1 MSRTKRVV
9 LALVA
14 AAMVA
19 SIVPVVSQARPA
31 KKGQVI
37 QPFPAV
43 KDFSKAE
50 LKQLNEQWAGKP
62 YDFAPTTGQIRV
74 LRQPNGSTFDAILT
88 GAEIGGAFETV
99 ATGHTVVQNSKGWW
113 TYGVKSKK
121 LRGQVVPSSRIVGQ
135 DSPGKIAPHAGR
147 IESVWI
153 DVSKGEDIRTALF
166 EHFRAKSVSATQAAQ
181 AAAEVR
187 KYKIP
192 AILLQTKGE
201 FQPGSG
207 PEETEKVL
215 NGFSKDAAG
224 TVTEFYMEQSYGQMM
239 AEVDVYGPYQSVL
252 SLVDECHYGGI
263 TVAGSSHYSTL
274 PNQLTNGF
282 VIGAGGGGVAGM
294 MAEAVPMAD
303 PDINYA
309 DYDNDGDGY
318 VDLVFIIH
326 SGSDMSVTGDPCD
339 TWSHAISLEPALEP
353 LSPVPLGIPT
363 LDGVVVANANTVP
376 ELDLPEGGMNLGVVS
391 HEMSHN
397 LGEPDFYDT
406 SYKSQGTG
414 DWDNMAGGAHFGDP
428 PGANPLHFNPLV
440 KLAQAW
446 IEPKIIEK
454 TTKNLQLR
462 PWEVYPDLAIVP
474 LKRGDDPATEEVE
487 TSAILEAHLLHFSSR
502 SAHGPRHWGSP
513 IDGADQPAI
522 FDRLLLNSGLMVWH
536 WDDTIGNNND
546 SSRYRLDLEEF
557 DYLDKTQEL
566 ALNRTRGEPTD
577 TYFDTATGLS
587 SATRI
592 RSGGTLPDPITFA
605 GTAVPI
611 AQAPEQVAQPPLAY
625 TFEYTVPNNPNALT
639 MTVKE
644 DCATEG
650 GDWDLYIDELIDGAW
665 VQVSSGATGACS
677 ESAGVS
683 KPKLGGQYRARVVN
697 WLATDIAG
705 GFTGE
710 VSYGRGEIYLRP
722 DTFDNDGNATGWSIG
737 NVRPVA
743 DGVQISAEILA
754 PQVMSVDLIKD
765 KQADVS
771 PGFLNSDDAILAGR
785 ESTLRTEV
793 FNNGGS
799 AAKNVVVSLFDRT
812 GAAVGS
818 ETIASLAAGSSK
830 EVSFDWTAPTEGRH
844 VLGLSVTTV
853 SDESTTD
860 NNRQLVELTAYAARA
875 LGNVLIVDDDDGY
888 DSQEAYEG
896 ALTTLGIPYAV
907 THAHPSAAELKRYK
921 AVIWEASISRMAGQ
935 LTPEDVAALKSYLD
949 GGGRVWFSSPRLS
962 AGIGATSDTVTGSIN
977 PGVDPAFAA
986 NYIGM
991 GYADSISRGG
1001 GLGTPTKDWTSKV
1014 SFAFKPFPGRPIQDI
1029 PKMVGSAFGK
1039 VSTIHEWFRGEEK
1052 IGTLG
1057 TIVQGDAAH
1066 KNFRT
1071 VFTGVN
1077 IATIVTPEAQV
1088 DLVQNAMK
1096 ALGVTTA
1103 GTYTPGAAVLHHV
1116 PPVYALRGETQVL
1129 TAYVNGID
1137 VQSVRVFY
1145 RTFGTKALTLVDMTE
1160 RADGMYEATL
1170 DGRLFQV
1177 PGVEYA
1183 IVAQT
1188 ADGALRAPASPG
1200 FGYYVS
1206 VPKSAGAPV
1215 LPYSLAS
1222 VLGARFTPQ
1231 GVSKPAPA
1239 PAGRDLP
1246 ATGVG
1251 SGTFGLVLIALA
1263 MAGAT
1268 ALRRRRTT

>member
-1 MSRTKRVV
+1 MKRLVV
-9 LALVA
+9 LGMA
-14 AAMVA
+14 AAIAVA
-19 SIVPVVSQARPA
+19 IVPVVSQA
-31 KKGQVI
+31 KKGKVI

-43 KDFSKAE
+43 QNFSKAE
-50 LKQLNEQWAGKP
+50 LKKLNEQWAGKP
-62 YDFAPTTGQIRV
+62 YDFAPPTGQVRV
-74 LRQPNGSTFDAILT
+74 LRQPDGSTFDAVLT

-99 ATGHTVVQNSKGWW
+99 ASGHTVVQNSMGWW
-113 TYGVKSKK
+113 TYGVKSKT
-121 LRGQVVPSSRIVGQ
+121 LRGRVVASKRIVGQ

-147 IESVWI
+147 IESVWV
-153 DVSKGEDIRTALF
+153 DLSKGQDIRTALF

-181 AAAEVR
+181 AAAEIR

-215 NGFSKDAAG
+215 NGFGNDKAG
-224 TVTEFYMEQSYGQMM
+224 TVTEFYMEQSYGQML
-239 AEVDVYGPYQSVL
+239 AEVDVYGPYQSAL
-252 SLVDECHYGGI
+252 SLIDECHYGGI

-376 ELDLPEGGMNLGVVS
+376 ELDLEEGGMNLGVVS

-454 TTKNLQLR
+454 TTKNLSLR
-462 PWEVYPDLAIVP
+462 PWEVYPDLAMVP
-474 LKRGDDPATEEVE
+474 LRRGDDPATEEEE
-487 TSAILEAHLLHFSSR
+487 TDAIVEAHLLHFSSR
-502 SAHGPRHWGSP
+502 SAHGPRRWGSP
-513 IDGADQPAI
+513 IDGPDQPAI
-522 FDRLLLNSGLMVWH
+522 FDRMLLNSGLIVWH
-536 WDDTIGNNND
+536 FDDSIGNNND

-587 SATRI
+587 SATRV
-592 RSGGTLPDPITFA
+592 RSGGTLPAPVSFS

-611 AQAPEQVAQPPLAY
+611 AQAPEPVAQPPLAY
-625 TFEYTVPNNPNALT
+625 TFEFTVPNNPNILT

-644 DCATEG
+644 QCATEG
-650 GDWDLYIDELIDGAW
+650 GDWDLYIDELQGDSW

-683 KPKLGGQYRARVVN
+683 KPNLGGQYRARVVN

-710 VSYGRGEIYLRP
+710 VSYGRGELYLRP
-722 DTFDNDGNATGWSIG
+722 DTFDNEGKATGWSIG

-743 DGVQISAEILA
+743 DGVQISAEVLG
-754 PQVMSVDLIKD
+754 PQVMTVDLIKD
-765 KQADVS
+765 KAADVS
-771 PGFLNSDDAILAGR
+771 PGFLRSDTAILAGR
-785 ESTLRTEV
+785 ASTLKTEI
-793 FNNGGS
+793 FNNGGT
-799 AAKNVVVSLFDRT
+799 AARNVVVSLLDQGTVLARK
-812 GAAVGS
+812 
-818 ETIASLAAGSSK
+818 TIASIAAGTSAD
-830 EVSFDWTAPTEGRH
+830 VAFPWTAPTEGAH
-844 VLGLSVTTV
+844 VLGVLVTTA
-853 SDESTTD
+853 SGESTTA
-860 NNRQLVELTAYAARA
+860 NNGQLTELTAYAAKA

-888 DSQEAYEG
+888 DSNEAYEG
-896 ALTTLGIPYAV
+896 ALTVLGVPYAA
-907 THAHPSAAELKRYK
+907 TNAHPTAAELKRYE
-921 AVIWEASISRMAGQ
+921 AVIWEASLSRMAGQ
-935 LTPEDVAALKSYLD
+935 LTPEDVAELKRYLE

-962 AGIGATSDTVTGSIN
+962 AGIAATPDTVTGSIN
-977 PGVDPAFAA
+977 PGVDPSFAA

-991 GYADSISRGG
+991 GYQDSISRGG
-1001 GLGTPTKDWTSKV
+1001 GIGAPTKDWPSKN

-1039 VSTIHEWFRGEEK
+1039 VTTIHEWLRGDEK

-1057 TIVQGDAAH
+1057 TLLQGDAAH
-1066 KNFRT
+1066 GNFRT
-1071 VFTGVN
+1071 AFTGLN
-1077 IATIVTPEAQV
+1077 IASIVTPESQI
-1088 DLVQNAMK
+1088 DLVQAVMK
-1096 ALGVTTA
+1096 ALGITSA
-1103 GTYTPGAAVLHHV
+1103 GSYTPGQAVLHHV
-1116 PPVYALRGETQVL
+1116 PPVYALPGETQVF
-1129 TAYVNGID
+1129 TAYVNGAD
-1137 VQSVRVFY
+1137 VSAVALLY
-1145 RTFGTKALTLVDMTE
+1145 RTFGTTALKSVPMTQ
-1160 RADGMYEATL
+1160 RAEGVYEATL
-1170 DGRLFQV
+1170 DGRLFRV
-1177 PGVEYA
+1177 PGIEYA
-1183 IVAQT
+1183 ILAQT
-1188 ADGALRAPASPG
+1188 SDGPLRAPAAQK

-1206 VPKSAGAPV
+1206 VPKSAGAPD

-1239 PAGRDLP
+1239 AGGGQLP

-1251 SGTFGLVLIALA
+1251 SGTFGVILIAVA
-1263 MAGAT
+1263 AAGASY
-1268 ALRRRRTT
+1268 LRRRRIA

>member
-1 MSRTKRVV
+1 MSRTKR
-9 LALVA
+9 LMILVA
-14 AAMVA
+14 AVA
-19 SIVPVVSQARPA
+19 VVATIVPVVSQAR
-31 KKGQVI
+31 KGKVI

-43 KDFSKAE
+43 QDFSKAE

-62 YDFAPTTGQIRV
+62 YDFAPPTGEIRV
-74 LRQPNGSTFDAILT
+74 LRQPDGSTFDAILT
-88 GAEIGGAFETV
+88 GAEIGGAFETA
-99 ATGHTVVQNSKGWW
+99 ATGHTVVQNTKGWW
-113 TYGVKSKK
+113 TYGMKSRK
-121 LRGQVVPSSRIVGQ
+121 LRGQVVPSKRIVGQ

-147 IESVWI
+147 IESVWV
-153 DVSKGEDIRTALF
+153 DVSKGQDIRTALF

-181 AAAEVR
+181 AAAEIR

-192 AILLQTKGE
+192 AILLQTQGE

-207 PEETEKVL
+207 PEATEKVL
-215 NGFSKDAAG
+215 NGFGSNLAG
-224 TVTEFYMEQSYGQMM
+224 TVTEFYMEQSYGQML
-239 AEVDVYGPYQSVL
+239 AEVDVYGPYQSAL
-252 SLVDECHYGGI
+252 SLIDECHYGGI
-263 TVAGSSHYSTL
+263 TVAGSSHYETL

-326 SGSDMSVTGDPCD
+326 SGADMSVTGNACD

-376 ELDLPEGGMNLGVVS
+376 ELDLEEGGMNLGVVS

-454 TTKNLQLR
+454 TTTNLQLR
-462 PWEVYPDLAIVP
+462 PWEVYPDLAMVP
-474 LKRGDDPATEEVE
+474 LKRGDDPATEEEE
-487 TSAILEAHLLHFSSR
+487 TNAILEAHLLHFSSR
-502 SAHGPRHWGSP
+502 SAHGPRRWGSP

-522 FDRLLLNSGLMVWH
+522 FDRMLLNSGLMVWH
-536 WDDTIGNNND
+536 FDDTIGNNND

-557 DYLDKTQEL
+557 DFLDKTQEL

-587 SATRI
+587 TATRI
-592 RSGGTLPDPITFA
+592 RSGGALPAPMSFE
-605 GTAVPI
+605 GTAIPLAEAPI
-611 AQAPEQVAQPPLAY
+611 GGPPLEY
-625 TFEYTVPNNPNALT
+625 TFEFTVPNNPNVLT
-639 MTVKE
+639 FTVKE
-644 DCATEG
+644 TCATEG
-650 GDWDLYIDELIDGAW
+650 GDWDLYIDQLIDGAW
-665 VQVSSGATGACS
+665 TQVASGATGACS

-683 KPKLGGQYRARVVN
+683 KPDLGGEYRARVKN
-697 WLATDIAG
+697 YLATDIAG

-710 VSYGRGEIYLRP
+710 VSFGRGEIYLRP
-722 DTFDNDGNATGWSIG
+722 DTFNNDGAETGWTIG
-737 NVRPVA
+737 NVRPIA
-743 DGVQISAEILA
+743 DGVQISAEVLA
-754 PQVMSVDLIKD
+754 PQTMSVDLIKD
-765 KQADVS
+765 KRADVS
-771 PGFLNSDDAILAGR
+771 PGFLRSDDAILAGR
-785 ESTLRTEV
+785 ESTLRSEI
-793 FNNGGS
+793 FNNGGTI
-799 AAKNVVVSLFDRT
+799 AKNVAVSLFDAS
-812 GAAVGS
+812 GARVGS
-818 ETIASLAAGSSK
+818 ETISSIAAGRSA
-830 EVSFDWTAPTEGRH
+830 EVSFPWTATAEGRQI
-844 VLGLSVTTV
+844 LGLTVTTA
-853 SDESTTD
+853 SDESTTN
-860 NNRQLVELTAYAARA
+860 NNRQVTELSAYAAKA

-888 DSQEAYEG
+888 DANEAYEG

-907 THAHPSAAELKRYK
+907 THAHPTAAELKRYK

-935 LTPEDVAALKSYLD
+935 LTPEDVAVLKSYLD

-991 GYADSISRGG
+991 GYQDSVSRGG
-1001 GLGTPTKDWTSKV
+1001 GLGTPTNDWTSKV

-1039 VSTIHEWFRGEEK
+1039 VSTIHEWFRSDEK
-1052 IGTLG
+1052 VGALGTL
-1057 TIVQGDAAH
+1057 VQGDAAH

-1077 IATIVTPEAQV
+1077 IASIVTPEAQV
-1088 DLVQNAMK
+1088 DLVQNVMK
-1096 ALGVTTA
+1096 ALGITSA
-1103 GTYTPGAAVLHHV
+1103 GTYTPGTAVLHHA
-1116 PPVYALRGETQVL
+1116 PPVYSLAGETQVL
-1129 TAYVNGID
+1129 TAYVNGAD
-1137 VQSVRVFY
+1137 VQSVQVLYRV
-1145 RTFGTKALTLVDMTE
+1145 FGTKEIKAIPMTE
-1160 RADGMYEATL
+1160 RADGMFEATM
-1170 DGRLFQV
+1170 DGRLFKV
-1177 PGVEYA
+1177 PGLEYA

-1188 ADGALRAPASPG
+1188 STGVLRAPAAEG

-1206 VPKSAGAPV
+1206 VAKAAGAPD

-1231 GVSKPAPA
+1231 GVSKPAPR
-1239 PAGRDLP
+1239 PAGGDLP

-1251 SGTFGLVLIALA
+1251 SGTIGVVLLALA

-1268 ALRRRRTT
+1268 ALRRRHT